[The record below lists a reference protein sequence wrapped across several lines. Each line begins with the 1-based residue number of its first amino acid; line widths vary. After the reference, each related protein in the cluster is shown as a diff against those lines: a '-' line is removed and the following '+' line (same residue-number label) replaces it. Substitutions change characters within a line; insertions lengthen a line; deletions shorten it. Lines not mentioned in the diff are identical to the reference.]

1 MFEKQE
7 AAAKKAIAKL
17 LNPTPTVPPTTPPTP
32 PEPPTAPPTGDGG
45 GSENPPQPPSPPGVR
60 KRLFSYVVRDGDGK
74 SRPSEKKSSGSKA
87 KTEVELAGERLLIEF
102 CAKHGLGCKDV
113 TADDKGYDFEVQSSS
128 GLFMVELK
136 SSRDRWQHWE
146 NAMTPNEFSSAIQH
160 ADNYVL
166 CAAELVL
173 TDNGTLT
180 FIQNPWGLTDG
191 FLFDSPWKNV
201 AVDPAQLFSIL
212 EEAMGSPPSRPD
224 D

>member
-1 MFEKQE
+1 
-7 AAAKKAIAKL
+7 
-17 LNPTPTVPPTTPPTP
+17 
-32 PEPPTAPPTGDGG
+32 
-45 GSENPPQPPSPPGVR
+45 
-60 KRLFSYVVRDGDGK
+60 
-74 SRPSEKKSSGSKA
+74 
-87 KTEVELAGERLLIEF
+87 
-102 CAKHGLGCKDV
+102 
-113 TADDKGYDFEVQSSS
+113 
-128 GLFMVELK
+128 MVELK